1 MLTRFPSLTTPPTPT
16 PLDAITARTNL
27 SAALHQ
33 FLGLTGTAIAIDILH
48 VKDNDVWVRV
58 PREDAS
64 AVVAAVGGWVGGGGS
79 GKESV
84 GWRVKGRS
92 EWLVGLVGGDG
103 SDLFDD

>member
-1 MLTRFPSLTTPPTPT
+1 M
-16 PLDAITARTNL
+16 
-27 SAALHQ
+27 
-33 FLGLTGTAIAIDILH
+33 
-48 VKDNDVWVRV
+48 RV

-64 AVVAAVGGWVGGGGS
+64 AVVAAVGGWVGGGGGGG